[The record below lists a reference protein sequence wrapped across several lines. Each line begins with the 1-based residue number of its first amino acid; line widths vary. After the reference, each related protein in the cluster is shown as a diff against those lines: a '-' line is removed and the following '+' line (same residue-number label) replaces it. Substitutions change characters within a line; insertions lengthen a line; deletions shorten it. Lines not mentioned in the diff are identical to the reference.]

1 MGLSGIADAVSAVF
15 GAIKAALGLAQSQA
29 DANKAAVVKQSGI
42 DAERAAG
49 LATVNATQE
58 AQAKAIVD
66 APSDAGGV
74 ADLARKGGL

>member
-1 MGLSGIADAVSAVF
+1 MWT
-15 GAIKAALGLAQSQA
+15 AILDIVDKVLGLFRGQQ
-29 DANKAAVVKQSGI
+29 DANAAAVVKQSGV

-49 LATVNATQE
+49 LATVNVTQE
-58 AQAKAIVD
+58 AQTKAIVD

>member
-1 MGLSGIADAVSAVF
+1 MWT
-15 GAIKAALGLAQSQA
+15 AILDIVDKVLGLFRGQQ
-29 DANKAAVVKQSGI
+29 DANAAAVVKQSGV

-58 AQAKAIVD
+58 AQTKAIVD

>member
-1 MGLSGIADAVSAVF
+1 MWT
-15 GAIKAALGLAQSQA
+15 AILDIVDKVLGLFRGQQ
-29 DANKAAVVKQSGI
+29 DANAAAVVKQSGI

-58 AQAKAIVD
+58 AQTKAIVD

>member
-1 MGLSGIADAVSAVF
+1 MWAAIASALKVI
-15 GAIKAALGLAQSQA
+15 GEALGLFKSQA
-29 DANKAAVVKQSGI
+29 DANAAAVVKQSGI

-49 LATVNATQE
+49 LATVNATQD
-58 AQAKAIVD
+58 AQTKAIVD